1 MSLID
6 LQHIDKTYY
15 LGGVD
20 VPVLKDV
27 SLTIRQGEFVAL
39 MGASGSGKTTLMNV
53 LGCLD
58 QPTSGSYRFEGIEIA
73 RRPRDQLARLRSSR
87 IGFVFQAF
95 NLMPRA
101 TALENVRMPSGY
113 ASDRR
118 SQRQVRQRCRELL
131 NIVGLESR
139 VSHSPAQL
147 SGGEQQRVAIARS
160 LINRPIMLL
169 ADEPTG
175 NLDSRTGQDILDLF
189 RRLNVEQGIT
199 ILMVT
204 HDAEV
209 ARHADRVIRIAD
221 GRIVNDGSIAAR
233 MADDKDSNGN
243 KDSKDAGK
251 IKTIPARAPLGRA
264 RHGLRVAIGAVGIA
278 FAALRRN
285 VMRAMLTMLGVI
297 IGVAAVICVM
307 EISRGASTAI
317 QTTVTNM
324 GANTLTVTP
333 GAPKG
338 GSVRYATR
346 TDTLTPE
353 DAERLP
359 RECSSVAAAA
369 PLVNTWAPVVFGNRN
384 WTTLV
389 TGSTVD
395 FLKMRNW
402 SDLQYGR
409 PFTARELAG
418 SDKVCLIGQRLVKE
432 LFGNRYPVGEEIR
445 VKNVPF
451 TVIGVL
457 NEKGA
462 TLLGAD
468 QDDILFAPWTT
479 VKYRLSGVNRA
490 AAPAVGT
497 FAEQMPPGKSLAEML
512 PSAREPMRSGSIEQ
526 IMVQAVSP
534 AAIALAND
542 EITRVLRARHH
553 VSADETDFRIYDN
566 AEVSNVFKRVV
577 QMLSALGIAVAVVS
591 LVVAGVGIMN
601 IMLVSVTERTRE
613 IGLRMAVGA
622 DSADILT
629 QFLIEAVVLCLV
641 GGAVG
646 LVVGRGSSVFISA
659 LVGFPTQPSLGAAAI
674 AVAVSVAVGVIFGYY
689 PAWKAS
695 RLNPIDALRYE

>member
-1 MSLID
+1 
-6 LQHIDKTYY
+6 
-15 LGGVD
+15 
-20 VPVLKDV
+20 
-27 SLTIRQGEFVAL
+27 
-39 MGASGSGKTTLMNV
+39 
-53 LGCLD
+53 
-58 QPTSGSYRFEGIEIA
+58 
-73 RRPRDQLARLRSSR
+73 
-87 IGFVFQAF
+87 
-95 NLMPRA
+95 MPRA
-101 TALENVRMPSGY
+101 TALDNVRMPSGY
-113 ASDRR
+113 GSDRR
-118 SQRQVRQRCRELL
+118 SQRQIRQRCRELL
-131 NIVGLESR
+131 KIVGLESR
-139 VSHSPAQL
+139 LDHSPAQL

-175 NLDSRTGQDILDLF
+175 NLDSRTGKDILELF

-204 HDAEV
+204 HDLEV

-221 GRIVNDGSIAAR
+221 GRIVDDGAVAADSRESKKGNDGNKVNEDAA
-233 MADDKDSNGN
+233 KTG
-243 KDSKDAGK
+243 
-251 IKTIPARAPLGRA
+251 TIPARPPLSRA
-264 RHGLRVAIGAVGIA
+264 RHGLRVAAGAVGIA

-317 QTTVTNM
+317 QITVTNM

-359 RECSSVAAAA
+359 RECPSVAAAA

-409 PFTARELAG
+409 PFTQRELQG

-432 LFGNRYPVGEEIR
+432 LFGEHYPVGEEIR

-479 VKYRLSGVNRA
+479 VKYRLSGINRA

-497 FAEQMPPGKSLAEML
+497 FAEQVPPGKSLAEMM
-512 PSAREPMRSGSIEQ
+512 PSFREPMRSGSIEQ
-526 IMVQAVSP
+526 IMVQATSP

-542 EITRVLRARHH
+542 EITRALAARHH
-553 VSADETDFRIYDN
+553 VTAEDTDFRIYDN

-622 DSADILT
+622 DATDILT

-659 LVGFPTQPSLGAAAI
+659 LVGWPTQPSLAAAAI
-674 AVAVSVAVGVIFGYY
+674 AVAVSVGVGVIFGYY